1 VRKLG
6 AFLLAAAAGAG
17 LVRLLARRSA
27 PAPAVETPVDSRAA
41 ELRRKLEESRGLVGE
56 RDEFESGETTVD
68 AADAGPN
75 DPDERRRAVHEQ
87 GRETVERMRGRS
99 TDK

>member
-1 VRKLG
+1 VRKVG
-6 AFLLAAAAGAG
+6 AFLLAAAAGFG
-17 LVRLLARRSA
+17 VVRLLTRRPSPAAAVEA
-27 PAPAVETPVDSRAA
+27 PADSRAA
-41 ELRRKLEESRGLVGE
+41 ELRRKLDESRGLVGE

-68 AADAGPN
+68 AADAGAS

-99 TDK
+99 SDS